1 VSNLSWVVGG
11 SPRRYRKS
19 DQARRMALRT
29 ALADSGSNSAGGAP
43 QPINVQP
50 DVVWTRTTR
59 TALHEAEIT

>member
-1 VSNLSWVVGG
+1 
-11 SPRRYRKS
+11 
-19 DQARRMALRT
+19 MALRT